1 MFLCAINRYTFYFNF
16 IYLTCLKKFLIA
28 DDHSIVR
35 TGLSFLIK
43 SEYISV
49 QIDECNDGDS
59 AWKKI
64 QSTEYDLVVMD
75 ISMPGTDSV
84 NLLKN
89 IFTLQPEL
97 KVLIVSMNS
106 EEIYAKRFLQLGVMG
121 FINKE
126 ADAIELRKAIV
137 SVMNNR
143 KYMSAKLQELI
154 AGEGMEVRSFENL
167 STRELEVMTHLVGG
181 KNVSEIA
188 GILSIHISTVSTHKA
203 RILQKL
209 KVNNV
214 VELTQVVKQ
223 FDIA

>member
-1 MFLCAINRYTFYFNF
+1 
-16 IYLTCLKKFLIA
+16 LKKVLIA

-49 QIDECNDGDS
+49 QIDECYDGES

-126 ADAIELRKAIV
+126 SDAVELRKAIV

-143 KYMSAKLQELI
+143 KYMSAKLQEII
-154 AGEGMEVRSFENL
+154 AGEGMENRSFETL

>member
-1 MFLCAINRYTFYFNF
+1 
-16 IYLTCLKKFLIA
+16 LKKVLIA

-35 TGLSFLIK
+35 TGLSFLIR

-49 QIDECNDGDS
+49 QIDECSDGDS

-89 IFTLQPEL
+89 IFMLQPQL

-126 ADAIELRKAIV
+126 ADALELRKAIV

-143 KYMSAKLQELI
+143 KYMSAKLQETI
-154 AGEGMEVRSFENL
+154 AGEGMEGRSFENL
-167 STRELEVMTHLVGG
+167 SARELEVMTHLVGG

-188 GILSIHISTVSTHKA
+188 DILSIHISTVSTHKA

>member
-1 MFLCAINRYTFYFNF
+1 M
-16 IYLTCLKKFLIA
+16 KKILIA

-49 QIDECNDGDS
+49 QIDECNNGDS
-59 AWKKI
+59 AWKMI
-64 QSTEYDLVVMD
+64 QINEYDLVVMD

-89 IFTLQPEL
+89 IFMLQPEL

-143 KYMSAKLQELI
+143 KYMSAKLQEII
-154 AGEGMEVRSFENL
+154 AGEGMEGRSFENL

-209 KVNNV
+209 KVHNV

>member
-1 MFLCAINRYTFYFNF
+1 
-16 IYLTCLKKFLIA
+16 LKKILIA

-35 TGLSFLIK
+35 TGLSFLIR

-49 QIDECNDGDS
+49 QIDECSDGDS

-89 IFTLQPEL
+89 IFTLQPQL

-126 ADAIELRKAIV
+126 ADALELRKAIV

-143 KYMSAKLQELI
+143 KYMSAKLQETI
-154 AGEGMEVRSFENL
+154 AGEGTEGRSFENL
-167 STRELEVMTHLVGG
+167 SARELEVMTHLVGG

-188 GILSIHISTVSTHKA
+188 DILSIHISTVSTHKA

>member
-1 MFLCAINRYTFYFNF
+1 MFQCAINRYTFYFKS
-16 IYLTCLKKFLIA
+16 IYPTCLKKFLIA

-59 AWKKI
+59 AWKMI
-64 QSTEYDLVVMD
+64 EATEYDLVVMD

-126 ADAIELRKAIV
+126 SDDLELRKAIV

-143 KYMSAKLQELI
+143 KYMSAKLQEMI
-154 AGEGMEVRSFENL
+154 AGEGMEGRSFENL

-223 FDIA
+223 FEIA

>member
-1 MFLCAINRYTFYFNF
+1 M
-16 IYLTCLKKFLIA
+16 KKILIA

-35 TGLSFLIK
+35 TGLSFLIR

-89 IFTLQPEL
+89 IFTLQPQV

-126 ADAIELRKAIV
+126 ADALELRKAIV

-143 KYMSAKLQELI
+143 KYMSAKLQETL
-154 AGEGMEVRSFENL
+154 ACEGMEGPSFENL
-167 STRELEVMTHLVGG
+167 SARELEVMTHLVGG

>member
-1 MFLCAINRYTFYFNF
+1 M
-16 IYLTCLKKFLIA
+16 KKVLIA

-35 TGLSFLIK
+35 TGLSFLIR

-49 QIDECNDGDS
+49 QIDECSDGDS

-89 IFTLQPEL
+89 IFMLQPQL

-126 ADAIELRKAIV
+126 ADALELRKAIV

-143 KYMSAKLQELI
+143 KYMSAKLQETI
-154 AGEGMEVRSFENL
+154 AGEGMEGRSFENL
-167 STRELEVMTHLVGG
+167 SARELEVMTHLVGG

-188 GILSIHISTVSTHKA
+188 DILSIHISTVSTHKA

>member
-1 MFLCAINRYTFYFNF
+1 
-16 IYLTCLKKFLIA
+16 LKRILIA

-49 QIDECNDGDS
+49 HIDECIDGDS

-64 QSTEYDLVVMD
+64 QSSEYDLVVMD

-89 IFTLQPEL
+89 IFMLQPQL
-97 KVLIVSMNS
+97 KVLIVSMSN

-143 KYMSAKLQELI
+143 KYMSARLQEII
-154 AGEGMEVRSFENL
+154 AGEGMEARSFENL

-188 GILSIHISTVSTHKA
+188 DILSIHISTVSTHKA

-209 KVNNV
+209 KVHNV
-214 VELTQVVKQ
+214 VELTQLVRQ

>member
-1 MFLCAINRYTFYFNF
+1 M
-16 IYLTCLKKFLIA
+16 KKFLIA

-59 AWKKI
+59 AWKMI

-154 AGEGMEVRSFENL
+154 ASEGMEARSFENL

-223 FDIA
+223 FDIT

>member
-1 MFLCAINRYTFYFNF
+1 
-16 IYLTCLKKFLIA
+16 LKKILIA

-35 TGLSFLIK
+35 TGLSFLIR
-43 SEYISV
+43 SEYINV
-49 QIDECNDGDS
+49 EIDECNDGDS

-89 IFTLQPEL
+89 IFILQPQL

-126 ADAIELRKAIV
+126 SDALELRKAIV

-143 KYMSAKLQELI
+143 KYMSAKLQETI
-154 AGEGMEVRSFENL
+154 ACEGTEGPSFESL
-167 STRELEVMTHLVGG
+167 SARELEVMTHLVGG

-188 GILSIHISTVSTHKA
+188 DILSIHISTVSTHKA

>member
-1 MFLCAINRYTFYFNF
+1 M
-16 IYLTCLKKFLIA
+16 KKILIA

-59 AWKKI
+59 AWKMI
-64 QSTEYDLVVMD
+64 QCTEYDLVVMD

-126 ADAIELRKAIV
+126 SDAIELRKAIV

-143 KYMSAKLQELI
+143 KYMSAKLQEI
-154 AGEGMEVRSFENL
+154 ISGEGMENRSFEAL

-209 KVNNV
+209 NVNNV

>member
-1 MFLCAINRYTFYFNF
+1 
-16 IYLTCLKKFLIA
+16 LKKILIA

-35 TGLSFLIK
+35 TGLSFLIR

-49 QIDECNDGDS
+49 LIDECNDGDS

-64 QSTEYDLVVMD
+64 QDTVYDLVVMD

-126 ADAIELRKAIV
+126 SDALELRKAIV

-143 KYMSAKLQELI
+143 KYMSAKLQEMI
-154 AGEGMEVRSFENL
+154 AGEGMEGPSFETL
-167 STRELEVMTHLVGG
+167 SARELEVMTHLVGG